1 MGGWDESRARQLD
14 RNRMGH
20 GMARKT
26 QTTSTR
32 LSKYVEMALEAGASD
47 AKLIAPED
55 VSTAEWVRLRC
66 QYGCGMYGRC
76 LTCPPHSPTPEQT
89 RRVLDEF
96 STAVL
101 IHSDGEADVCE
112 IATTIEREAFLDGH
126 YKAFGFHA
134 GPCQSCDECDTSAP
148 CRNPSL
154 ARPAME
160 AAGIDVF
167 ATAHAAGLPLEVA
180 RTRRCPQNY
189 YSLVLIE

>member
-1 MGGWDESRARQLD
+1 
-14 RNRMGH
+14 
-20 GMARKT
+20 MAR
-26 QTTSTR
+26 TTRTVSTR
-32 LSKYVEMALEAGASD
+32 LAKYVEMALKAGASD
-47 AKLIAPED
+47 AKLIPTGEVA
-55 VSTAEWVRLRC
+55 TAAWVRLRC

-96 STAVL
+96 STALL
-101 IHSDGEADVCE
+101 IHSDGEADVCG
-112 IATTIEREAFLDGH
+112 IARTIEREAFLDGH
-126 YKAFGFHA
+126 YKAFSFHA
-134 GPCQSCDECDTSAP
+134 GPCQACEECDPSAP

-167 ATAHAAGLPLEVA
+167 ATAHAAGLPLDVA